1 MMLLVKSVFV
11 ASARKRGFPAIV
23 SSAVWFFRQG
33 AGLIGLVSKLS
44 CLACQQRSHRGESDC
59 QVVFVG
65 FGYFG
70 CGILLAS
77 VS

>member
-33 AGLIGLVSKLS
+33 SGRIGLVSKWS
-44 CLACQQRSHRGESDC
+44 CLAGQQRSPRGESDC
-59 QVVFVG
+59 QVGFVG
-65 FGYFG
+65 FGLFG
-70 CGILLAS
+70 GGLSPAV

>member
-23 SSAVWFFRQG
+23 SSAMWFFRQG
-33 AGLIGLVSKLS
+33 SGLIGLVAKLS
-44 CLACQQRSHRGESDC
+44 CLACQQSSPMGESDC
-59 QVVFVG
+59 QVGFVG
-65 FGYFG
+65 FGLFG
-70 CGILLAS
+70 GGISPAV